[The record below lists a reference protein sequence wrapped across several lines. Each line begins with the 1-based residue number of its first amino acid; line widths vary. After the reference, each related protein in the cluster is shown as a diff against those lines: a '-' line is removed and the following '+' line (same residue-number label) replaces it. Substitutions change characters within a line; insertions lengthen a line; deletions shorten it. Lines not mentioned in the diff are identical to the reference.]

1 MGQEIIVIITEVEIS
16 SFATTPPPPSSFSED
31 DVKILGL
38 SHLL

>member
-16 SFATTPPPPSSFSED
+16 SFTTTPPPQSSFSED